1 MTHTKRKTMNKAGL
15 LFNMYIYFDDSKLT
29 YFVVLVGF
37 FFTILRYRQKI
48 QTHGFDECF
57 ALDSV

>member
-1 MTHTKRKTMNKAGL
+1 MNKAGL

-37 FFTILRYRQKI
+37 FLLYLGIGKKFKHVFK
-48 QTHGFDECF
+48 QTQFW
-57 ALDSV
+57 

>member
-1 MTHTKRKTMNKAGL
+1 MNKAGL
-15 LFNMYIYFDDSKLT
+15 LFDMYIYFDDSKLT

-37 FFTILRYRQKI
+37 FYYTYRQKNSNMFLNK
-48 QTHGFDECF
+48 HSFDECY